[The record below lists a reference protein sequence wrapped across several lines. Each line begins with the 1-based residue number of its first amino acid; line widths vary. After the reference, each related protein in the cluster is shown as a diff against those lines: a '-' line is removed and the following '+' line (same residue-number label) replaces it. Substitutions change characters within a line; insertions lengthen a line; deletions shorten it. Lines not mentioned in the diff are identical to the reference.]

1 MEKENGLGAAEKAA
15 DKGVGAAAVAA
26 EKGVGAAALAAEKGK
41 GAAAESEA
49 AEGKIVP
56 LKSSD
61 GLIFEVPAEVA
72 KLFKAIADKA
82 CAADDD
88 GTIPLPNVDGRTLC
102 RVIEYGLKHHR
113 MNDHPDDD
121 IRGLDWDDEFV
132 STLDVVG
139 LEAVMQ
145 AAQYLGYERLLRRCR
160 KAVRDMMVGKTGEE
174 ILATFGL
181 EDEFTPEEM
190 EIAAK
195 YAANVEDD

>member
-1 MEKENGLGAAEKAA
+1 MEK
-15 DKGVGAAAVAA
+15 
-26 EKGVGAAALAAEKGK
+26 EKGVGAAEVAAEKGK
-41 GAAAESEA
+41 AAAAPAAESEA
-49 AEGKIVP
+49 AEGEIVP

-72 KLFKAIADKA
+72 KQFKAIADKGS
-82 CAADDD
+82 ADDD

-113 MNDHPDDD
+113 MNDD
-121 IRGLDWDDEFV
+121 IRSLDWDDEFV
-132 STLDVVG
+132 STLDVLG
-139 LEAVMQ
+139 LEAVMA
-145 AAQYLGYERLLRRCR
+145 AAQHLGYERLLRRCR

-190 EIAAK
+190 EIAAR

>member
-1 MEKENGLGAAEKAA
+1 MEK
-15 DKGVGAAAVAA
+15 
-26 EKGVGAAALAAEKGK
+26 EKGVGAAEVAAEKGK
-41 GAAAESEA
+41 AAAAPAAESEA
-49 AEGKIVP
+49 AEGEIVP

-72 KLFKAIADKA
+72 KQFKAIADKA

-102 RVIEYGLKHHR
+102 RVIEYGLEHHR

-121 IRGLDWDDEFV
+121 IRSSLDWDDEFV

-139 LEAVMQ
+139 LEAVMA
-145 AAQYLGYERLLRRCR
+145 AAQHLGYERLLRRCR

-181 EDEFTPEEM
+181 ENEFTPEEA